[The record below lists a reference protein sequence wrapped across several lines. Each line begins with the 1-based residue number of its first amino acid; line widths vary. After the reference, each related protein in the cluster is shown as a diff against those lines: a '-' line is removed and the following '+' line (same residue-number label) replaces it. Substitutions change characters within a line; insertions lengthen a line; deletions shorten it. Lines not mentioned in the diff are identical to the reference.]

1 MGRMRKTAKPKTP
14 TYERIDRTAD
24 RREVYPILDRLVEKR
39 RPDLSEAN
47 IALAWRFGFKRN
59 KDGQLVLGKCKKVS
73 ELDKQFQGHD
83 FVIILNSEA
92 WEHLSDEQRE
102 ALVFHELC
110 HAAIAEDQNGNPK
123 KDARGRQVYRI
134 KKHDI
139 EEFGDVVALY
149 GCYKQDLE
157 NFVATAM
164 RSPKPPQ
171 RTLLDGLEEPKPEG
185 GADGKGEAA
194 VAEPEA
200 PAEGHAAKVT
210 RERRPVP
217 KSHGKKSGGRGKSRS
232 R

>member
-1 MGRMRKTAKPKTP
+1 MGRMRKTPKPKQP
-14 TYERIDRTAD
+14 TCERIERDKDPLGVYERMDNLIER
-24 RREVYPILDRLVEKR
+24 YKS
-39 RPDLSEAN
+39 DLKDARISIE
-47 IALAWRFGFKRN
+47 WRYGWKRN
-59 KDGQLVLGKCKKVS
+59 KDGQLILGKFRKVGES
-73 ELDKQFQGHD
+73 DKQHHGYD
-83 FVIILNSEA
+83 FVMSLNREA
-92 WEHLSDEQRE
+92 WNLFTEEYQKSGLI
-102 ALVFHELC
+102 LHELC
-110 HAAIAEDQNGNPK
+110 HGTIALDQNGNEK
-123 KDARGRQVYRI
+123 KDARGRQCFRP

-139 EEFGDVVALY
+139 EEHGLVIEVF

-171 RTLLDGLEEPKPEG
+171 RSLLDGLEEPKAEG
-185 GADGKGEAA
+185 DGKGEAA

-217 KSHGKKSGGRGKSRS
+217 KSQAKKSGRGKSRS